1 MAGHGTKFKI
11 RTSWVNE
18 KIEVMEVRWTEEK
31 ASYESKFINFSEM
44 VTSPKPVQKK
54 SHPLIILEEALP
66 YGG

>member
-1 MAGHGTKFKI
+1 
-11 RTSWVNE
+11 VNE

-54 SHPLIILEEALP
+54 ITPSN
-66 YGG
+66 YF